1 MGEERD
7 FRVSLDDMLEALE
20 KIMEYVADANETE
33 FEKTT
38 EKQDAVIR
46 RIEVL
51 GEAAKNI
58 PEDFRMK
65 YPDIPWRSIAGM
77 RDVVIHQ

>member
-1 MGEERD
+1 MDVDRD

-20 KIMEYVADANETE
+20 RIMEYVDGVSEQE
-33 FEKTT
+33 FDKNT

-51 GEAAKNI
+51 GEFTMLTRFFSISPLHKTY
-58 PEDFRMK
+58 FR
-65 YPDIPWRSIAGM
+65 R
-77 RDVVIHQ
+77 V